1 MTRLSPLSPAKVAPS
16 SGAGVRARLATAVP
30 AHQDD
35 QQNDE
40 TAADQLDLA
49 TIYRQHAEGVA
60 RWARRLAG
68 PGFDIE
74 DIVHEVF
81 LVAQRRLP
89 EWRGQAKITTWLYE
103 ITVRVVQGRR
113 RRQRLLRLF
122 SRPDARPSVADE
134 LTEIASDEPNPLRL
148 LERREATSV
157 LYQLLEGLGEK
168 YRTVLILF
176 ELEGLSGEQVAE
188 ITGCSLTNVWVRL
201 FRGREKLLE
210 RYLAWEA
217 KGGR

>member
-1 MTRLSPLSPAKVAPS
+1 VSRLSPFSRAGVASPP
-16 SGAGVRARLATAVP
+16 GAAVRARVAAVP
-30 AHQDD
+30 DEPEIDD
-35 QQNDE
+35 ID
-40 TAADQLDLA
+40 ARPDLDLA
-49 TIYRQHAEGVA
+49 TIYRQQADNVA

-89 EWRGQAKITTWLYE
+89 EWRGEAKITTWLYE
-103 ITVRVVQGRR
+103 ITLRVVQGRR

-122 SRPDARPSVADE
+122 TRQPDVRASALDE
-134 LTEIASDEPNPLRL
+134 DVGEIPSDEPSPLRL
-148 LERREATSV
+148 LERREATTL

-176 ELEGLSGEQVAE
+176 ELEGLSGEQVAAL
-188 ITGCSLTNVWVRL
+188 TGCSLTNVWVRL

-210 RYLAWEA
+210 RYQAWEA
-217 KGGR
+217 KGMP